1 MRHFINSNIIVRLT
15 ILTLLLITV
24 VTAASSA
31 VSRNPVHLKR
41 ADLMRTEMTPD
52 GSVRYLNG
60 NVWITQDTLSIT
72 GDQAIYYEGPG
83 QLVFT
88 GNVHFTE
95 PTRQMWADQATYFE
109 KDGHA
114 DAQGNVRIEQD
125 SLTLTSDRA
134 VYQEQRQEVNMVG
147 HVVVHSLKDRAIL
160 TGGHGLYDRP
170 DGQTSMEQEPRLVHY
185 LTTPD
190 SLPPDSMVVTGKL
203 IEYAIDKKQA
213 MVTKEVHIQ
222 RQDFDAWGEKLNYYN
237 DGAWARLTG
246 QPRMQRKLDTMQ
258 ADTIDAFFKDNVLQR
273 VHLSGKAVATSPAD
287 SLAAFPVNVIN
298 GKQMDVIFLKS
309 ELDSLKVRGNA
320 ASVYY
325 VRQDK
330 GESGANR
337 VSGDAIDM
345 KVIKGQITWVYV
357 EGGTEGVYFPKRWE
371 GLAQADQP
379 SQNSRPLSTQPKGPT
394 P

>member
-1 MRHFINSNIIVRLT
+1 MIRLAT
-15 ILTLLLITV
+15 FVAALILLMVITGLSL
-24 VTAASSA
+24 AA
-31 VSRNPVHLKR
+31 RQKPVHLKH
-41 ADLMRTEMTPD
+41 ADLMRTEMTPG

-72 GDQAIYYEGPG
+72 GDSAVYYEGLG
-83 QLVFT
+83 ELVFT
-88 GNVHFTE
+88 GQVHFTE

-114 DAQGNVRIEQD
+114 DAQGRVRIEQD
-125 SLTLTSDRA
+125 SLTLTCDRA
-134 VYQEQRQEVNMVG
+134 VYQEQRKEVNMVG
-147 HVVVHSLKDRAIL
+147 HVVVNSLKDKAVL

-170 DGQTSMEQEPRLVHY
+170 GGHTSMEQEPRLVHY

-203 IEYAIDKKQA
+203 IEYALEKKQA
-213 MVTKEVHIQ
+213 TVTREVHIQ
-222 RQDFDAWGEKLNYYN
+222 RQDFDAWGDHLDYYN

-258 ADTIDAFFKDNVLQR
+258 ADTIDAFFKENALQR
-273 VHLSGKAVATSPAD
+273 VHLGGRAVATSPVD
-287 SLAAFPVNVIN
+287 SLGPVPINVIT
-298 GKQMDVIFLKS
+298 GRQMEVIFQKS

-325 VRQDK
+325 IRQDK

-337 VSGDAIDM
+337 VSGDVIDM
-345 KVIKGQITWVYV
+345 KVVKGQITWVYV
-357 EGGTEGVYFPKRWE
+357 EGATEGVYFPKEWE
-371 GLAQADQP
+371 GLAQSDQTG
-379 SQNSRPLSTQPKGPT
+379 QTGRPLSPGPKRLT